1 MTTAPGG
8 GRRIIQSIATGLVAR
23 WGARNESM
31 GNATD
36 TAEKRVLIVD
46 DSKFVRTT
54 FNRILRSSFVVLE
67 AVDGDAAWKTIQE
80 DSSIV
85 MVFSDL
91 DMPKLDGFG
100 LLRLIRGAKDERI
113 RKLPVIV
120 ISGSQDQAANSRA
133 RQAGANDFISKSA
146 EAPDVLAR
154 IEEMLRSVKPS
165 PRPEA
170 AVPQLA
176 PAQAT
181 ATQEIATI
189 QAAAQQ
195 PAAPTQDPLTGTL
208 TSASLLGEA
217 RRQFSHARRH
227 GGQLSIMAFRVDSHV
242 EAVRDAGKEVSDQ
255 VLARIAKMIQGML
268 RTEDSFGR
276 VAEATFMVISAGSGA
291 PQMTGFARRLHSQLE
306 SAQVRH
312 GNRVLKIRTSF
323 GLASLAAATAS
334 VEDLMKVALQR
345 LQAAG
350 TRPADPI
357 VGEPE
362 AAATPPAAAPA
373 ATLAAA
379 APAAAA
385 SAAIASAAIASVAS
399 STIAPAAPGAAQND
413 VGRALEMLVTA
424 DPKQL
429 DDASEAVLRGFLDKV
444 VTVLATREIAKVSV

>member
-1 MTTAPGG
+1 
-8 GRRIIQSIATGLVAR
+8 
-23 WGARNESM
+23 M

-67 AVDGDAAWKTIQE
+67 AVDGEAAWKTIQE

-100 LLRLIRGAKDERI
+100 LLRLVRGAKDERI

-120 ISGSQDQAANSRA
+120 ISGSQDQAAQSRA

-146 EAPDVLAR
+146 DAPDVLSR
-154 IEEMLRSVKPS
+154 IEEMLRSVKPN
-165 PRPEA
+165 PRPEPA
-170 AVPQLA
+170 APQLA

-227 GGQLSIMAFRVDSHV
+227 GGQLSIMAFRVDSHA
-242 EAVRDAGKEVSDQ
+242 EAARDAGKEVSDQ

-291 PQMTGFARRLHSQLE
+291 PQITAFARRLHSQLE

-312 GNRVLKIRTSF
+312 NNRVLKIRTSF
-323 GLASLAAATAS
+323 GLASLGAATVA

-345 LQAAG
+345 VQAAG
-350 TRPADPI
+350 TRPSDPI

-362 AAATPPAAAPA
+362 AAATP
-373 ATLAAA
+373 AAA
-379 APAAAA
+379 APAAKLAA
-385 SAAIASAAIASVAS
+385 AAISTVGSA
-399 STIAPAAPGAAQND
+399 APAAAPQND
-413 VGRALEMLVTA
+413 VGRALEILAKA

>member
-1 MTTAPGG
+1 
-8 GRRIIQSIATGLVAR
+8 
-23 WGARNESM
+23 M
-31 GNATD
+31 GNVTQ

-67 AVDGDAAWKTIQE
+67 AVDGEAAWKTLQE

-120 ISGSQDQAANSRA
+120 ISGSQDQGANSRA

-146 EAPDVLAR
+146 EAPDVLSR
-154 IEEMLRSVKPS
+154 IDEMLRSVKPN
-165 PRPEA
+165 PRPEPA
-170 AVPQLA
+170 APQLA

-189 QAAAQQ
+189 KAAAQQ
-195 PAAPTQDPLTGTL
+195 PAVATHDPLTGTL
-208 TSASLLGEA
+208 TSANLLGEA

-227 GGQLSIMAFRVDSHV
+227 GGQLSIMAFRVDSYA
-242 EAVRDAGKEVSDQ
+242 EAARDAGKEVSDQ

-276 VAEATFMVISAGSGA
+276 VAEATFMVVSAGAGA
-291 PQMTGFARRLHSQLE
+291 AQITGFARRLHSQLE

-312 GNRVLKIRTSF
+312 NSRVLKIRS
-323 GLASLAAATAS
+323 
-334 VEDLMKVALQR
+334 ECKPR
-345 LQAAG
+345 E
-350 TRPADPI
+350 ADPRTRLWAN
-357 VGEPE
+357 PRRPRRRRLSPLRRPRSRLRRQSRWLRCRR
-362 AAATPPAAAPA
+362 TMSAAPSRCCKK
-373 ATLAAA
+373 
-379 APAAAA
+379 P
-385 SAAIASAAIASVAS
+385 IR
-399 STIAPAAPGAAQND
+399 STSTTQAKPFC
-413 VGRALEMLVTA
+413 
-424 DPKQL
+424 
-429 DDASEAVLRGFLDKV
+429 EAFS
-444 VTVLATREIAKVSV
+444 TRS

>member
-1 MTTAPGG
+1 MG
-8 GRRIIQSIATGLVAR
+8 SAT
-23 WGARNESM
+23 N
-31 GNATD
+31 

-91 DMPKLDGFG
+91 DMPKLDGYG

-154 IEEMLRSVKPS
+154 IEETLRTVKPN
-165 PRPEA
+165 PRPEPAAPQPAASQAA
-170 AVPQLA
+170 AVALAAAQLA
-176 PAQAT
+176 PAQAS

-195 PAAPTQDPLTGTL
+195 PAAPTQDSLTGTL

-227 GGQLSIMAFRVDSHV
+227 GGQLSVMAFRVDSHA
-242 EAVRDAGKEVSDQ
+242 EATRDAGKEVSDQ

-276 VAEATFMVISAGSGA
+276 VAEATFMVISAGTAA
-291 PQMTGFARRLHSQLE
+291 PQMTAFARRLHAQLE

-312 GNRVLKIRTSF
+312 NNKVLKIRSSF

-334 VEDLMKVALQR
+334 IEDLMKVALQR
-345 LQAAG
+345 LQTAG
-350 TRPADPI
+350 SRPTEPI

-362 AAATPPAAAPA
+362 AAAPAA
-373 ATLAAA
+373 AAA
-379 APAAAA
+379 APNA
-385 SAAIASAAIASVAS
+385 SASSVQTPALS
-399 STIAPAAPGAAQND
+399 LEPAAPRND
-413 VGRALEMLVTA
+413 VGRALEMLENA

-444 VTVLATREIAKVSV
+444 VKVLAAREIAKVSI

>member
-1 MTTAPGG
+1 
-8 GRRIIQSIATGLVAR
+8 
-23 WGARNESM
+23 M

-91 DMPKLDGFG
+91 DMPKLDGYG

-154 IEEMLRSVKPS
+154 IEETLRTVKPN

-170 AVPQLA
+170 APQPAAAQAAAVAAAAAQLA
-176 PAQAT
+176 PAQAS

-195 PAAPTQDPLTGTL
+195 PAAPTQDPLTGPL

-227 GGQLSIMAFRVDSHV
+227 GGQLSVMAFRVDSHA
-242 EAVRDAGKEVSDQ
+242 EATRDAGKDVSDQ

-276 VAEATFMVISAGSGA
+276 VAEATFMVISAGAGA
-291 PQMTGFARRLHSQLE
+291 PQMTAFARRLHAQLE

-312 GNRVLKIRTSF
+312 NSKILKIRTSF
-323 GLASLAAATAS
+323 GLASLAAASAS
-334 VEDLMKVALQR
+334 IEDLMKVALQR
-345 LQAAG
+345 VQTAG
-350 TRPADPI
+350 SRPADPI

-362 AAATPPAAAPA
+362 AAAPPAAVPAAPA
-373 ATLAAA
+373 A
-379 APAAAA
+379 PKP
-385 SAAIASAAIASVAS
+385 SAS
-399 STIAPAAPGAAQND
+399 SIQTPALNLQPAAPKND
-413 VGRALEMLVTA
+413 VGRALEMLENA

-444 VTVLATREIAKVSV
+444 VKVLAAREIAKVSI

>member
-1 MTTAPGG
+1 
-8 GRRIIQSIATGLVAR
+8 
-23 WGARNESM
+23 M

-91 DMPKLDGFG
+91 DMPKLDGYG

-154 IEEMLRSVKPS
+154 IEEMLRSVKPN
-165 PRPEA
+165 PRPAPA
-170 AVPQLA
+170 AAQPVLAQAGAPQLT
-176 PAQAT
+176 PAQPS

-189 QAAAQQ
+189 KAAAEQ
-195 PAAPTQDPLTGTL
+195 PALAAHDLLTGTL
-208 TSASLLGEA
+208 TSANLLVEA
-217 RRQFSHARRH
+217 RKHFSHARRH
-227 GGQLSIMAFRVDSHV
+227 GGQLSVMAFRVDSHA
-242 EAVRDAGKEVSDQ
+242 EATRDAGKDVSDQ

-268 RTEDSFGR
+268 RTEDSIGR
-276 VAEATFMVISAGSGA
+276 VAEATFMVISAGA
-291 PQMTGFARRLHSQLE
+291 TATQMIGFARRLHSQLE

-312 GNRVLKIRTSF
+312 NNKVLKIRSSF
-323 GLASLAAATAS
+323 GLASLAAANAS
-334 VEDLMKVALQR
+334 VEDLMKLALQR
-345 LQAAG
+345 VQTAG
-350 TRPADPI
+350 TRPGEPI

-362 AAATPPAAAPA
+362 AAAS
-373 ATLAAA
+373 AA
-379 APAAAA
+379 APAAAKA
-385 SAAIASAAIASVAS
+385 TAS
-399 STIAPAAPGAAQND
+399 SVQTPALNLQPATAQND
-413 VGRALEMLVTA
+413 VGRALEMLQKA

-429 DDASEAVLRGFLDKV
+429 DDASEAVLRGFLDQV
-444 VTVLATREIAKVSV
+444 VKVLAAREIAKVSI

>member
-1 MTTAPGG
+1 MTTAPAVGG
-8 GRRIIQSIATGLVAR
+8 PIIQSIATGLVAR
-23 WGARNESM
+23 WGARNDSM

-67 AVDGDAAWKTIQE
+67 AVDGEAAWKTIQE

-100 LLRLIRGAKDERI
+100 LLRLVRGAKDERI

-120 ISGSQDQAANSRA
+120 ISGSQDQAAQSRA

-146 EAPDVLAR
+146 DAPDVLSR
-154 IEEMLRSVKPS
+154 IEEMLRSVKPN

-170 AVPQLA
+170 AAPQLA
-176 PAQAT
+176 PAQAS

-195 PAAPTQDPLTGTL
+195 PAAPIQDPLTGTL

-217 RRQFSHARRH
+217 RKQFSHARRH
-227 GGQLSIMAFRVDSHV
+227 SGQLSIMAFRVDSHA
-242 EAVRDAGKEVSDQ
+242 EAARDAGKEVSDQ
-255 VLARIAKMIQGML
+255 VLARIAKMIQGTL

-291 PQMTGFARRLHSQLE
+291 PQITAFARRLHSQLE

-312 GNRVLKIRTSF
+312 NNRVLKIRTSF

-362 AAATPPAAAPA
+362 AAPTPSSAAAPA
-373 ATLAAA
+373 
-379 APAAAA
+379 
-385 SAAIASAAIASVAS
+385 SAIASAAIASVATS
-399 STIAPAAPGAAQND
+399 SVGSAAPVAAPQND
-413 VGRALEMLVTA
+413 VGRALEMLVKA

-444 VTVLATREIAKVSV
+444 VTVLAAREIAKVSI

>member
-1 MTTAPGG
+1 
-8 GRRIIQSIATGLVAR
+8 
-23 WGARNESM
+23 
-31 GNATD
+31 
-36 TAEKRVLIVD
+36 
-46 DSKFVRTT
+46 
-54 FNRILRSSFVVLE
+54 
-67 AVDGDAAWKTIQE
+67 
-80 DSSIV
+80 
-85 MVFSDL
+85 
-91 DMPKLDGFG
+91 
-100 LLRLIRGAKDERI
+100 
-113 RKLPVIV
+113 
-120 ISGSQDQAANSRA
+120 
-133 RQAGANDFISKSA
+133 
-146 EAPDVLAR
+146 
-154 IEEMLRSVKPS
+154 
-165 PRPEA
+165 
-170 AVPQLA
+170 
-176 PAQAT
+176 
-181 ATQEIATI
+181 
-189 QAAAQQ
+189 
-195 PAAPTQDPLTGTL
+195 
-208 TSASLLGEA
+208 
-217 RRQFSHARRH
+217 
-227 GGQLSIMAFRVDSHV
+227 MAFRVDSHV

-362 AAATPPAAAPA
+362 GAATPAAAPPA

-385 SAAIASAAIASVAS
+385 PAAIASAAIASVAS
-399 STIAPAAPGAAQND
+399 STIAPAAPAAAPQND
-413 VGRALEMLVTA
+413 VGRALETLAKA

-429 DDASEAVLRGFLDKV
+429 DGASEAVLRGFLDKV

>member
-1 MTTAPGG
+1 
-8 GRRIIQSIATGLVAR
+8 
-23 WGARNESM
+23 
-31 GNATD
+31 
-36 TAEKRVLIVD
+36 
-46 DSKFVRTT
+46 
-54 FNRILRSSFVVLE
+54 
-67 AVDGDAAWKTIQE
+67 
-80 DSSIV
+80 

-91 DMPKLDGFG
+91 DMPKLDGYG

-154 IEEMLRSVKPS
+154 IEETLRTVKPN

-170 AVPQLA
+170 APQPAAAQAAAVAAAAAQLA
-176 PAQAT
+176 PAQAS

-227 GGQLSIMAFRVDSHV
+227 GGQLSVMAFRVDSHA
-242 EAVRDAGKEVSDQ
+242 EATRDAGKDVSDQ

-276 VAEATFMVISAGSGA
+276 VAEATFMVISAGAGA
-291 PQMTGFARRLHSQLE
+291 PQMTAFARRLHAQLE

-312 GNRVLKIRTSF
+312 NSKILKIRTSF
-323 GLASLAAATAS
+323 GLASLAAASAS
-334 VEDLMKVALQR
+334 IEDLMKVALQR
-345 LQAAG
+345 VQTAG
-350 TRPADPI
+350 SRPADPI

-362 AAATPPAAAPA
+362 AAAPPAAVPAAPA
-373 ATLAAA
+373 A
-379 APAAAA
+379 PKP
-385 SAAIASAAIASVAS
+385 SAS
-399 STIAPAAPGAAQND
+399 SIQTPALNLQPAAPKND
-413 VGRALEMLVTA
+413 VGRALEMLENA

-444 VTVLATREIAKVSV
+444 VKVLAAREIAKVSI

>member
-1 MTTAPGG
+1 
-8 GRRIIQSIATGLVAR
+8 
-23 WGARNESM
+23 M

-67 AVDGDAAWKTIQE
+67 AVDGEAAWKTIQE

-100 LLRLIRGAKDERI
+100 LLRLVRGAKDERI

-146 EAPDVLAR
+146 DAPDVLSR
-154 IEEMLRSVKPS
+154 IEEMLRSVKPN
-165 PRPEA
+165 PRPEPA
-170 AVPQLA
+170 APQPAAPQLA

-227 GGQLSIMAFRVDSHV
+227 GGQLSVMAFRVDSHA
-242 EAVRDAGKEVSDQ
+242 EATRDAGKEVSDQ

-291 PQMTGFARRLHSQLE
+291 PQITAFARRLHSQLE

-312 GNRVLKIRTSF
+312 NNRVLKIRTSF

-334 VEDLMKVALQR
+334 IEDLMKLALQR
-345 LQAAG
+345 VQAAG
-350 TRPADPI
+350 TRPGEPI

-362 AAATPPAAAPA
+362 GAAPPSSATASA
-373 ATLAAA
+373 A
-379 APAAAA
+379 
-385 SAAIASAAIASVAS
+385 AAIASAAT
-399 STIAPAAPGAAQND
+399 STVGSAAPVVAPQND
-413 VGRALEMLVTA
+413 VGRALEMLAKA

-444 VTVLATREIAKVSV
+444 VTVLAAREIAKVSI

>member
-1 MTTAPGG
+1 MTTAPGV
-8 GRRIIQSIATGLVAR
+8 GRRIIQPIATALVAR

-67 AVDGDAAWKTIQE
+67 AVDGEAAWKMIQE

-120 ISGSQDQAANSRA
+120 ISGSQDQAAQSRA

-146 EAPDVLAR
+146 DAPDVLSR
-154 IEEMLRSVKPS
+154 IEEMLRSVKPN
-165 PRPEA
+165 PRSEPA
-170 AVPQLA
+170 TPQLA
-176 PAQAT
+176 PAQPT

-195 PAAPTQDPLTGTL
+195 PAAPIHDPLTGTL
-208 TSASLLGEA
+208 TSASLLAEA
-217 RRQFSHARRH
+217 RKHFSYARRH
-227 GGQLSIMAFRVDSHV
+227 NGQLSIMAFRVDSHA
-242 EAVRDAGKEVSDQ
+242 EAARDAGKELSDQ
-255 VLARIAKMIQGML
+255 VLARIAKMIQGTL

-276 VAEATFMVISAGSGA
+276 VAEATFMVFSAGSGA
-291 PQMTGFARRLHSQLE
+291 AQMTGFARRLHSQLE

-312 GNRVLKIRTSF
+312 NNRVLKIRTSF
-323 GLASLAAATAS
+323 GLASLGAATVS

-362 AAATPPAAAPA
+362 AAATPAAVAP
-373 ATLAAA
+373 
-379 APAAAA
+379 
-385 SAAIASAAIASVAS
+385 AAIASAAI
-399 STIAPAAPGAAQND
+399 STIGSAAPAAAPHND
-413 VGRALEMLVTA
+413 VGRALE
-424 DPKQL
+424 
-429 DDASEAVLRGFLDKV
+429 
-444 VTVLATREIAKVSV
+444 I

>member
-1 MTTAPGG
+1 M
-8 GRRIIQSIATGLVAR
+8 ATGLVAR
-23 WGARNESM
+23 WGARKESM

-100 LLRLIRGAKDERI
+100 LLRLVRGAKDERI

-146 EAPDVLAR
+146 DAPDVLAR
-154 IEEMLRSVKPS
+154 IEEMLRAVKPN
-165 PRPEA
+165 PRPEPAAPQAA
-170 AVPQLA
+170 AVALAAAQLT
-176 PAQAT
+176 PANPT
-181 ATQEIATI
+181 ASQQIATI
-189 QAAAQQ
+189 QAAAEQ
-195 PAAPTQDPLTGTL
+195 PAVSTHDLLTGTL
-208 TSASLLGEA
+208 TAASLLAEA
-217 RRQFSHARRH
+217 RKHFSYARRH
-227 GGQLSIMAFRVDSHV
+227 SGQLSIMAFRVDSHA
-242 EAVRDAGKEVSDQ
+242 EAARDAGKEVSDQ

-268 RTEDSFGR
+268 RAEDSFGR
-276 VAEATFMVISAGSGA
+276 VAEATFMVISAGAGA

-312 GNRVLKIRTSF
+312 NNKVLKIRTSF

-334 VEDLMKVALQR
+334 IEELMKVALQR
-345 LQAAG
+345 LQTAG
-350 TRPADPI
+350 SRPADPI

-362 AAATPPAAAPA
+362 AAVPA
-373 ATLAAA
+373 AAA
-379 APAAAA
+379 APKA
-385 SAAIASAAIASVAS
+385 SASSIQTPALNLQSAA
-399 STIAPAAPGAAQND
+399 PQND
-413 VGRALEMLVTA
+413 VGRALDMLEKA

-429 DDASEAVLRGFLDKV
+429 DDASEAVLRGFLDQV
-444 VTVLATREIAKVSV
+444 VKVLAAREIAKVSI

>member
-1 MTTAPGG
+1 
-8 GRRIIQSIATGLVAR
+8 
-23 WGARNESM
+23 M
-31 GNATD
+31 GNVTD

-54 FNRILRSSFVVLE
+54 FNRILKSSFVVLE
-67 AVDGDAAWKTIQE
+67 AVDGEAAWKTIQE

-100 LLRLIRGAKDERI
+100 LLRLVRGAKDERI
-113 RKLPVIV
+113 RRLPVIV
-120 ISGSQDQAANSRA
+120 ISGSQDQGANSRA

-154 IEEMLRSVKPS
+154 IEEMLRSVKPAS
-165 PRPEA
+165 RPETVA
-170 AVPQLA
+170 PQLA
-176 PAQAT
+176 PAQAS

-189 QAAAQQ
+189 KAAAQQ

-208 TSASLLGEA
+208 TPASLLGEA

-227 GGQLSIMAFRVDSHV
+227 GGQLSIMAFRVDSHA
-242 EAVRDAGKEVSDQ
+242 EAARDAGKEVSDQ

-276 VAEATFMVISAGSGA
+276 VAEATFMVVSAGAGA
-291 PQMTGFARRLHSQLE
+291 AQITGFARRLHSQLE

-312 GNRVLKIRTSF
+312 NKRVLKIRTSF
-323 GLASLAAATAS
+323 GLASLAADTAS
-334 VEDLMKVALQR
+334 IEDLMKVALQR
-345 LQAAG
+345 VQAAG
-350 TRPADPI
+350 TRPGEPI
-357 VGEPE
+357 VGDPE
-362 AAATPPAAAPA
+362 GAAAPA
-373 ATLAAA
+373 A
-379 APAAAA
+379 
-385 SAAIASAAIASVAS
+385 AAIASAAIASVAT
-399 STIAPAAPGAAQND
+399 STVGSAAPGAAPQND
-413 VGRALEMLVTA
+413 VGRALEMLVKA

-444 VTVLATREIAKVSV
+444 VTVLAAREIAKVST